1 MMRACALLSL
11 LLIPGV
17 LRAPS
22 FAQEPSPQ
30 SPTTKRQSFVEEI
43 MLRRL
48 SPPTITAPVE
58 TVEEPI
64 LRIETAVLRLPDP
77 NAGLKKSGSQ
87 LESLSG
93 LYETAVFQ
101 RQRFRETGQPIE
113 FERGNLFFHQDRY
126 VVTKGL
132 ILYRIQHDRIDFGL
146 YQRGILGDA
155 SPDHARAQRSDP
167 RHHGNDHGDGRQY
180 FFGVRFRLSKSPQRD
195 R

>member
-30 SPTTKRQSFVEEI
+30 SPTTKRQSFVEEV
-43 MLRRL
+43 MRRRL
-48 SPPTITAPVE
+48 SLPTITAPVE
-58 TVEEPI
+58 TAEEPV

-77 NAGLKKSGSQ
+77 NAGMDKSGSF
-87 LESLSG
+87 LENLSG
-93 LYETAVFQ
+93 LYETALFQ
-101 RQRFRETGQPIE
+101 RQRYRETGQPIE

-132 ILYRIQHDRIDFGL
+132 ILYRIQNDRIDFGL
-146 YQRGILGDA
+146 YQR
-155 SPDHARAQRSDP
+155 RF
-167 RHHGNDHGDGRQY
+167 HGDERQY
-180 FFGVRFRLSKSPQRD
+180 FFGMRFKLGKSPQRN